1 MSIISNPMCITQ
13 FPNFKEKICRKEWIE
28 EEEKN
33 WKSLGE
39 KKNNSLCEAQ
49 LWKEEGAGKD
59 LL

>member
-1 MSIISNPMCITQ
+1 MCITQ